1 MQEQSIIYKE
11 NLSLSVNEEIKYHER
26 FGLLK
31 SKELLKKSLIFIIA
45 IGVSALI
52 SVLAFKEVPPII
64 SIVTAVVVLVFL
76 GFMYRNSVK
85 KNIVTMCRINYES
98 GICRDSAKR
107 ITLKENGVENITPY
121 SKVYV
126 PYGDIERVISD
137 ELAFLVRI
145 RGTDKSLV
153 VSKIGQDANV
163 LFNFDNIFREKLG
176 DSFVYEMQG
185 AIK

>member
-11 NLSLSVNEEIKYHER
+11 DLNLSVNEEIKYHER
-26 FGLLK
+26 FGLLR

-45 IGVSALI
+45 IALSALI
-52 SVLAFKEVPPII
+52 SVLSFKEVLPII
-64 SIVTAVVVLVFL
+64 SVVTAVVVSVVFC
-76 GFMYRNSVK
+76 FMYRNSVK
-85 KNIVTMCRINYES
+85 KNIITMCRINYES

-121 SKVYV
+121 SKAYV

-137 ELAFLVRI
+137 ELAFSVKI
-145 RGTDKSLV
+145 KGTDKSLV

-176 DSFVYEMQG
+176 DRFVYEMQG

>member
-11 NLSLSVNEEIKYHER
+11 DLSLSVNEEIKYHER
-26 FGLLK
+26 FGLLR
-31 SKELLKKSLIFIIA
+31 SKELFKKSLIFIIA
-45 IGVSALI
+45 IAASALI
-52 SVLAFKEVPPII
+52 SVLAFREVPPII
-64 SIVTAVVVLVFL
+64 SVVTAVAVIVFS

-85 KNIVTMCRINYES
+85 KNIITICKINYES

-107 ITLKENGVENITPY
+107 ITLKENGVEHITPY
-121 SKVYV
+121 SKAIV

-176 DSFVYEMQG
+176 EKFVYEMQG